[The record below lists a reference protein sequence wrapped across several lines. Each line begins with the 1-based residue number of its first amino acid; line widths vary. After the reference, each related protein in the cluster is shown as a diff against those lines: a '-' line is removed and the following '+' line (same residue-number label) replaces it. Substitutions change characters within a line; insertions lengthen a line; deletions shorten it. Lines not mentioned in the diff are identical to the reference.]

1 MARTQIP
8 VIGLTG
14 YLGAGKTTLLN
25 HLLRTPGARIGV
37 VVNDFGVINVDAG
50 LITGQ
55 VDAAESIAG
64 GCVCCLDDS
73 GGLDQALA
81 TLAAPRLRLDAII
94 IEASGV
100 AEPLAL
106 SRLIRF
112 SQAKNVRPGGL
123 IEVVDAA
130 NYFDTVDTLEQPPA
144 RFEAASLVVLNKI
157 DLLEGSEED
166 REAALARIAQRIA
179 LRNRQVPL
187 VRAQRGAIDPDLV
200 FDVALAQEPRRS
212 AAAGRT
218 AACRPWIAYSPACGG
233 GHRGRAGADFPERA
247 DRSARTPAI
256 RGVPAE
262 GNGGGSYRARRK
274 VVGSESHRPADPCGQ
289 LSRKRPT
296 GAGGYRCADRRT
308 GGACGAGNGGATAP
322 GGRCGGTA
330 QAATPRAAQRL
341 TQPGSRAGG
350 QEGSRAQGGEIVRRK
365 EVKKKVPQ

>member
-106 SRLIRF
+106 ARLIRF

-130 NYFDTVDTLEQPPA
+130 NYFGTVDTGDQPPA

-157 DLLEGSEED
+157 DLLGGSEQD
-166 REAALARIAQRIA
+166 HEAQLERIAQRIA

-187 VRAQRGAIDPDLV
+187 VRATGGAIDPDLV
-200 FDVALAQEPRRS
+200 FDVALAQDPEDQLPLGALLRAEHAS
-212 AAAGRT
+212 HTHQHAAAVTVVAPEPISAHALVDLLERPPAGVYRLKGIVAVAAARGAQRWAVNLTGRQIHV
-218 AACRPWIAYSPACGG
+218 AR
-233 GHRGRAGADFPERA
+233 HRGSGQPGLVAIGVRIDE
-247 DRSARTPAI
+247 PA
-256 RGVPAE
+256 V
-262 GNGGGSYRARRK
+262 
-274 VVGSESHRPADPCGQ
+274 
-289 LSRKRPT
+289 
-296 GAGGYRCADRRT
+296 
-308 GGACGAGNGGATAP
+308 
-322 GGRCGGTA
+322 
-330 QAATPRAAQRL
+330 RAALDTAVQPSQSADTAGTRRLQRHARL
-341 TQPGSRAGG
+341 SA
-350 QEGSRAQGGEIVRRK
+350 
-365 EVKKKVPQ
+365 

>member
-106 SRLIRF
+106 ARLIRF
-112 SQAKNVRPGGL
+112 SQAKNIRPGGL

-130 NYFDTVDTLEQPPA
+130 NYFDTVDTHDQPPA
-144 RFEAASLVVLNKI
+144 RFEAASLVVLNKV
-157 DLLEGSEED
+157 DLLAVEEHD
-166 REAALARIAQRIA
+166 YEARLARIGQRIA
-179 LRNRQVPL
+179 LRNQQVPL
-187 VRAQRGAIDPDLV
+187 VRATRGAIDPDLV
-200 FDVALAQEPRRS
+200 FDVALAEDPEDQLPLGALLRAEHGS
-212 AAAGRT
+212 HTHQHAAAVTVAAPEPIGASALVDLLERPPAGVYRLKGIVMVATSRGAKPWAVNLTGRQIHVASNRASDQPGLVAIGVGIDHVAVRAALET
-218 AACRPWIAYSPACGG
+218 AVQPSQ
-233 GHRGRAGADFPERA
+233 GADAAGMRRLQRHA
-247 DRSARTPAI
+247 RLSA
-256 RGVPAE
+256 
-262 GNGGGSYRARRK
+262 
-274 VVGSESHRPADPCGQ
+274 
-289 LSRKRPT
+289 
-296 GAGGYRCADRRT
+296 
-308 GGACGAGNGGATAP
+308 
-322 GGRCGGTA
+322 
-330 QAATPRAAQRL
+330 
-341 TQPGSRAGG
+341 
-350 QEGSRAQGGEIVRRK
+350 
-365 EVKKKVPQ
+365 

>member
-106 SRLIRF
+106 ARLIRF
-112 SQAKNVRPGGL
+112 SQAKSVRPGGL

-130 NYFDTVDTLEQPPA
+130 NYFATVDTHDQPPA

-157 DLLEGSEED
+157 DQLEGGEQET
-166 REAALARIAQRIA
+166 EAALTRIAQRIA

-200 FDVALAQEPRRS
+200 FDVALAEDPEDQLPLGALLRAEHGS
-212 AAAGRT
+212 HTHQHAAAVTVAAPEPISPSALVDLLERPPAGVYRLKGIVSVATARGAKWWAVNLTGRQIHV
-218 AACRPWIAYSPACGG
+218 AS
-233 GHRGRAGADFPERA
+233 HRGSEQPGLV
-247 DRSARTPAI
+247 AI
-256 RGVPAE
+256 GVGIDE
-262 GNGGGSYRARRK
+262 
-274 VVGSESHRPADPCGQ
+274 
-289 LSRKRPT
+289 
-296 GAGGYRCADRRT
+296 
-308 GGACGAGNGGATAP
+308 
-322 GGRCGGTA
+322 
-330 QAATPRAAQRL
+330 QAVRAALDTAVQPSQLADAAGTRRLQRHARL
-341 TQPGSRAGG
+341 SA
-350 QEGSRAQGGEIVRRK
+350 S
-365 EVKKKVPQ
+365 

>member
-1 MARTQIP
+1 MARTQTP

-81 TLAAPRLRLDAII
+81 TLAAPRLRLDVII

-106 SRLIRF
+106 ARLIRF

-130 NYFDTVDTLEQPPA
+130 NYFDTVDTHDQPPA

-157 DLLEGSEED
+157 DLLEGSEQD
-166 REAALARIAQRIA
+166 HEAQLARIAARIA
-179 LRNRQVPL
+179 LRNGQLPL
-187 VRAQRGAIDPDLV
+187 IRARRGAIDPDLV
-200 FDVALAQEPRRS
+200 FDVALAEDPEDQLPLGALLRAEHGS
-212 AAAGRT
+212 HTHQHAAAVT
-218 AACRPWIAYSPACGG
+218 VDA
-233 GHRGRAGADFPERA
+233 PEPI
-247 DRSARTPAI
+247 SARALVDLLERPPSGVYRLKGIVPVATA
-256 RGVPAE
+256 RGAKWWAVNLTGRQIHVA
-262 GNGGGSYRARRK
+262 
-274 VVGSESHRPADPCGQ
+274 SHRA
-289 LSRKRPT
+289 S
-296 GAGGYRCADRRT
+296 DR
-308 GGACGAGNGGATAP
+308 ASN
-322 GGRCGGTA
+322 
-330 QAATPRAAQRL
+330 
-341 TQPGSRAGG
+341 QPGLVAIGVGIDEQAVRAVLETAVQPSGAADAVG
-350 QEGSRAQGGEIVRRK
+350 MRRL
-365 EVKKKVPQ
+365 QRHARLSA